1 MRIDVKKIEP
11 IIKMALKEDIGSG
24 DVTSNYTIDENN
36 TSEAVIKVK
45 EDGVIAGLDV
55 AEAVFKN
62 IDQKIVF
69 KKNVKDGDF
78 VKKGGIIAVVKG
90 RTRSLLAGERTAL
103 NFLMRM
109 SGIATMTKAFVDKT
123 KRYGVKILDTR
134 KTTPGLRYLEKYAV
148 RVGGGF
154 NHRMGLYD
162 MVLIKENHIKACG
175 SIKKAVK
182 LAERAGLKIE
192 VEVKNIRELKEALK
206 TNADWIMLDNFNL
219 DEIRKAIKIVN
230 GAKKI
235 EVSGGVNLENV
246 EKIAKL
252 RPDFI
257 SIGSLTHSF
266 KSLDMSMKIV

>member
-1 MRIDVKKIEP
+1 
-11 IIKMALKEDIGSG
+11 MALKEDIGSG